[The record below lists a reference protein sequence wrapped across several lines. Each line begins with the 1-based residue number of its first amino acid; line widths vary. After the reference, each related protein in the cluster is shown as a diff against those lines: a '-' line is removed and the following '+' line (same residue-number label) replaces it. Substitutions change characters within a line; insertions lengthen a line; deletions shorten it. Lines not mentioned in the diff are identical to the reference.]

1 MWVVTNEINRPTLSR
16 YNDIITSFFELIIDL
31 SKDSEK
37 IEKIEIHDFL
47 ETKFTEK
54 DNLDKRLLKI
64 NKSKTDKITS
74 LIKEIIKLDPNL
86 LVEQFEIYK
95 IQNIEISKNNYNIPQ
110 VKHPIQLVKI
120 FKDYFYDKFFGTTW
134 IWTELVG
141 IEFNRGKFKT
151 QFKEE
156 NKLYVCSYCDLESIS
171 NERNAWVE
179 HFLPKNKFPYVSCNP
194 SNLLPSCTACNVSG
208 SGKGENVKNPILN
221 QYNKQIGD
229 ELEFDLNKGKIK
241 IKPNKNE
248 SIENFVEL
256 LNIRK
261 RYSEE
266 SVNNSVL
273 ALLRINYDSAMYA
286 KKINEFD
293 EEIFID
299 FLQNIGRITG
309 KYFVQKSLL
318 KYIDEI

>member
-1 MWVVTNEINRPTLSR
+1 MWLVTNEINRPTLSR

-37 IEKIEIHDFL
+37 IKKIETHDFL

-54 DNLDKRLLKI
+54 ANLDKRLLKI

-86 LVEQFEIYK
+86 LEEQFEIYK

-110 VKHPIQLVKI
+110 AKHPIQLIKI
-120 FKDYFYDKFFGTTW
+120 FKDYFYDKFFGTKW
-134 IWTELVG
+134 IWTDLVG
-141 IEFNRGKFKT
+141 IEFNRGIFKT

-156 NKLYVCSYCDLESIS
+156 NKLYVCTYCDIESIS
-171 NERNAWVE
+171 NERNAWIE
-179 HFLPKNKFPYVSCNP
+179 HFLPKNKFPYISCNL

-208 SGKGENVKNPILN
+208 SGKGENVKNPIIN
-221 QYNKQIGD
+221 QYNTQIGD
-229 ELEFDLNKGKIK
+229 ELEFDLDKGKIK

-248 SIENFVEL
+248 SVENFVEL

-299 FLQNIGRITG
+299 FLQNTGRITG